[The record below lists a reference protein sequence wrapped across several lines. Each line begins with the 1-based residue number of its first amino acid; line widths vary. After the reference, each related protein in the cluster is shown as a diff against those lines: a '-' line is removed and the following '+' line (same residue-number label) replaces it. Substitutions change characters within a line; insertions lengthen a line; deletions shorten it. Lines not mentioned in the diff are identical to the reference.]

1 MESYLTNRKQYVE
14 IEGVES
20 DLLTVITGSIL
31 GALLIIY
38 INDIVSASN
47 LFNFIIYAD
56 DTTLSTT
63 LEIIIKDI
71 NNGNI
76 QYKINKELACINDWL
91 KSKYQ

>member
-38 INDIVSASN
+38 INDIVVQIICLVSSSM
-47 LFNFIIYAD
+47 LMIPHFLQHLKLLSRTSIMVIFN
-56 DTTLSTT
+56 TKLTR
-63 LEIIIKDI
+63 
-71 NNGNI
+71 N
-76 QYKINKELACINDWL
+76 WHV
-91 KSKYQ
+91 